1 MGRMADARKPF
12 RWKWVALIGGVALI
26 CVLVYSTIEA
36 NQRRY
41 EVCVD
46 FHGRSHCATASGATE
61 RDAVRSAQEIDCSQ
75 IANGRDENMVCLDT
89 APSSTRALDGGSS
102 SGK

>member
-1 MGRMADARKPF
+1 MADKRKPF
-12 RWKWVALIGGVALI
+12 PWKWVALIGGILLI
-26 CVLVYSTIEA
+26 CVLVYSTILE

-46 FHGRSHCATASGATE
+46 FHGRTHCASASGATE
-61 RDAVRSAQEIDCSQ
+61 QGAIRSAQEIDCSQ
-75 IANGRDENMVCLDT
+75 LANGRDDNMLCLDT
-89 APSSTRALDGGSS
+89 TPASIRALDGGSS